1 MTALLSLPG
10 ASSRLREKQERIAA
24 VLARFQAEQQPD
36 AAHLP
41 PEMGRILNDIHRH
54 LFDPALNVNAV
65 KARCGIRDN
74 NVSSRFRRTLGIGI
88 REYIEGLR
96 LAAAD
101 RLLRDG
107 DLEVYL
113 VAMAIGYDHE
123 ETFCRAFRRR
133 FGRTP
138 SQERPGARAG
148 SL

>member
-1 MTALLSLPG
+1 MTILRNLPG

-24 VLARFQAEQQPD
+24 ALARFQDEHRPEVAP
-36 AAHLP
+36 LP
-41 PEMGRILNDIHRH
+41 PEMGRILADIHGH

-74 NVSSRFRRTLGIGI
+74 NVSSRFRQALGIGI
-88 REYIEGLR
+88 REYIEDLR

-101 RLLRDG
+101 RLLNDG
-107 DLEVYL
+107 DLQVYL

-138 SQERPGARAG
+138 SQERAGA
-148 SL
+148 